1 MRANKSFDTNTHKEN
16 EEFEVEGVFYS
27 PMFSAVAYRGYYS
40 GVKKKT
46 QHAIVR
52 HSATTVTVRA
62 DHNAHSTERARR
74 GIQSGNWRNGCL

>member
-46 QHAIVR
+46 
-52 HSATTVTVRA
+52 
-62 DHNAHSTERARR
+62 
-74 GIQSGNWRNGCL
+74 